1 MKKVKS
7 ILAVMLIFILSF
19 SLVACGGNAGID
31 NDPEPEI
38 TKSTVQTTD
47 ENSSNDGENS
57 DSKTDV
63 ISNAD
68 NTANEST
75 IEEDKSDIKSL
86 VVYFSWSGN
95 LQKMSRWV
103 ADETGSD
110 IYRVT
115 PKEAYDTE
123 YEGCADRA
131 KNEVD
136 NGIRP
141 ELSNL
146 LDSDV
151 MAEYDVIYVGFPIW
165 WYDLPMPMVSFLE
178 SYDLSG
184 KTIIPF
190 FSHNGSSDG
199 AGSLDTLEEISAN
212 STVLTDQVLSVKD
225 GNVDSSEQEVRD
237 WVNGLVF

>member
-1 MKKVKS
+1 LQS
-7 ILAVMLIFILSF
+7 CLYRYSAF
-19 SLVACGGNAGID
+19 SLVACGHTGSD

-38 TKSTVQTTD
+38 TKSTVQTAD
-47 ENSSNDGENS
+47 ESSDNEGENS

-68 NTANEST
+68 DTAIEST
-75 IEEDKSDIKSL
+75 AEEDTSDEVKSL

-131 KNEVD
+131 KDELD

-146 LDSDV
+146 LDSDI
-151 MAEYDVIYVGFPIW
+151 MAEYDVVYVGFPIW
-165 WYDLPMPMVSFLE
+165 WYDLPMSMVSFLE

-184 KTIIPF
+184 KTIVPF

-199 AGSLDTLEEISAN
+199 AGSLDTLEQICAN

-225 GNVDSSEQEVRD
+225 GNVDGAEQEVRD
-237 WVNGLVF
+237 WANSLVF